1 MLSSSSAAAFS
12 KPLKTSTTPKLP
24 KGPGKRMSSFLLKK
38 SHDGDL
44 LVGSAGG
51 GCPFLCVLLFFLWFL
66 LHGQCRLFGCSLRLG
81 LGEVI
86 LAVGTGLT
94 LVNLLRHWL
103 KEKKNKWRWLSLRIE
118 EQRPPPC
125 SSPSVFLGTRV
136 LGSRSTCQVQG
147 PSPTLEVTR

>member
-1 MLSSSSAAAFS
+1 
-12 KPLKTSTTPKLP
+12 
-24 KGPGKRMSSFLLKK
+24 MSSFLLKK

-86 LAVGTGLT
+86 LAVGTGLA
-94 LVNLLRHWL
+94 LVNLLRH
-103 KEKKNKWRWLSLRIE
+103 
-118 EQRPPPC
+118 
-125 SSPSVFLGTRV
+125 
-136 LGSRSTCQVQG
+136 
-147 PSPTLEVTR
+147 